1 MQGSSALIRSHLHL
15 FFYLISADRRIGG
28 GWEEGEIERGGVDS
42 PRKVGG
48 KREKAEAEKR
58 TTRRRF
64 LALRWQTITGL
75 PHKLDC
81 RSVQMYVAINPAG
94 KNNGDSFCKWRK
106 T

>member
-1 MQGSSALIRSHLHL
+1 MA
-15 FFYLISADRRIGG
+15 AGG
-28 GWEEGEIERGGVDS
+28 GSGGQ
-42 PRKVGG
+42 GG
-48 KREKAEAEKR
+48 GGGKAEAEER
-58 TTRRRF
+58 SSTGGGRGQGEGGF

>member
-1 MQGSSALIRSHLHL
+1 MPLIRSRLHS
-15 FFYLISADRRIGG
+15 FFYLISAAKYGG
-28 GWEEGEIERGGVDS
+28 GGGEGERRKERREGGFS
-42 PRKVGG
+42 RCGG
-48 KREKAEAEKR
+48 R
-58 TTRRRF
+58 
-64 LALRWQTITGL
+64 LLRGL